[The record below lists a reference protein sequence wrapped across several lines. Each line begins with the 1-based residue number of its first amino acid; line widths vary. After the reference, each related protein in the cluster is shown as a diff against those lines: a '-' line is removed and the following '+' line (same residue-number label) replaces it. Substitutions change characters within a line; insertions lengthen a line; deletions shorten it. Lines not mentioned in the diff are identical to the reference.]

1 MALCTARNIR
11 PGLISAVLSKNIYRT
26 YLSIIVI
33 LFVTLSFLH
42 SCKLFVKPPS
52 GPELKKLSGGK
63 VSSYEWTDNFSLE
76 GLDRAI
82 EQSLV
87 YYGRLPSTYKFNYNG
102 QIYSP
107 SEMSA
112 SLEIF
117 RDIVTVTRG
126 EELARLLVERFQFFE
141 SINSDGE
148 AFFTGY
154 YEPVIEGSPVPTEE
168 FPEPLYAIPGDLID
182 VDLGKFSEKWR
193 GAKIVGRV
201 DGKRLIPYDSREE
214 IVDRNSLEGRAV
226 PIAYVD
232 GIELFFLQIQG
243 SGLISF
249 PDGRVKRVNYA
260 QKNGHPY
267 RAVGRLL
274 KEHIPPEEMSLQS
287 IKTYLREHPDE
298 VRGILNYN
306 QSYTFFREVDNGPLG
321 NIDVPLTP
329 DRSIAMDRKLVP
341 RGGLAFI
348 ETEFPIFDNGE
359 ITGWRSV
366 KRFVL
371 VQDTG
376 SAITGH
382 GRVDIFTG
390 KGEKAEIIA
399 GHLKQKGRVFLL
411 VAKKEYLQERKLRS
425 E

>member
-1 MALCTARNIR
+1 M
-11 PGLISAVLSKNIYRT
+11 ISAVPSKNAHRIC
-26 YLSIIVI
+26 LSAIIFIAIV
-33 LFVTLSFLH
+33 LSFLH
-42 SCKLFVKPPS
+42 SCKLFVKPP
-52 GPELKKLSGGK
+52 GPALKELSTWK
-63 VSSYEWTDNFSLE
+63 VSSYEWTDDL
-76 GLDRAI
+76 GLDGLEMAI

-87 YYGRLPSTYKFNYNG
+87 YYERLPSTYKFNYSG

-107 SEMSA
+107 SEMAA

-117 RDIVTVTRG
+117 KDIVTSARG
-126 EELARLLVERFQFFE
+126 KELARLLGERFQFFE

-154 YEPVIEGSPVPTEE
+154 YEPVLEGSPVPTEE
-168 FPEPLYAIPGDLID
+168 FPEPLYAMPDDLIE
-182 VDLGKFSEKWR
+182 VNLGKFSDEWK
-193 GAKIVGRV
+193 GEKIVGRV

-214 IVDRNSLEGRAV
+214 IVDGNSLDGRAV

-267 RAVGRLL
+267 RAIGRLL
-274 KEHIPPEEMSLQS
+274 KENIPSEEMSLQS
-287 IKTYLREHPDE
+287 IKAYLHKHSDE
-298 VRGILNYN
+298 VSGILNYN
-306 QSYTFFREVDNGPLG
+306 QSYTFFREVEDGPLG
-321 NIDVPLTP
+321 YIDVPLTP

-348 ETEFPIFDNGE
+348 ETEFPVFDDGA
-359 ITGWRSV
+359 ITGWRPV
-366 KRFVL
+366 RRFVL

-376 SAITGH
+376 GAITGH

-390 KGEKAEIIA
+390 RGEGAEFIA
-399 GHLKQKGRVFLL
+399 GYLKQKGRVFLL
-411 VAKKEYLQERKLRS
+411 VAKKEYLAGYLSTKN
-425 E
+425 

>member
-1 MALCTARNIR
+1 M
-11 PGLISAVLSKNIYRT
+11 LSKSTYRT
-26 YLSIIVI
+26 CLKVIVLLAVI
-33 LFVTLSFLH
+33 LSFLY
-42 SCKLFVKPPS
+42 SCKLLVKPS
-52 GPELKKLSGGK
+52 TGPALEKLSALK
-63 VSSYEWTDNFSLE
+63 VSSYEWTDDLGLE
-76 GLDRAI
+76 GLERAI

-87 YYGRLPSTYKFNYNG
+87 YYGRLPSTYKFNYDG
-102 QIYSP
+102 QTYSP
-107 SEMSA
+107 SEMAA

-117 RDIVTVTRG
+117 RDIVTGTRG
-126 EELARLLVERFQFFE
+126 KELARLLGERFQFFE

-154 YEPVIEGSPVPTEE
+154 YEPVLEGSSVPTKE
-168 FPEPLYAIPGDLID
+168 FPEPLYAMPGDLID
-182 VDLGKFSEKWR
+182 VDLGMFSDKWR

-201 DGKRLIPYDSREE
+201 AGKRLIPYDSREE
-214 IVDRNSLEGRAV
+214 IVDRNSLQGRAV

-249 PDGRVKRVNYA
+249 PDNRVKRVNFA

-274 KEHIPPEEMSLQS
+274 KEQIPQEEMSLQS
-287 IKTYLREHPDE
+287 IKAYLHEHPDE

-306 QSYTFFREVDNGPLG
+306 QSYTFFREVEDGPLG

-329 DRSIAMDRKLVP
+329 DRSIAMDSRLVP
-341 RGGLAFI
+341 RGGLTFI

-366 KRFVL
+366 RRFVL

-376 SAITGH
+376 SAIT
-382 GRVDIFTG
+382 
-390 KGEKAEIIA
+390 
-399 GHLKQKGRVFLL
+399 
-411 VAKKEYLQERKLRS
+411 
-425 E
+425 

>member
-1 MALCTARNIR
+1 M
-11 PGLISAVLSKNIYRT
+11 ISAVLAKTTHRT
-26 YLSIIVI
+26 YLLVIILLAVI
-33 LFVTLSFLH
+33 FSFLH
-42 SCKLFVKPPS
+42 SCKLFVKPPA
-52 GPELKKLSGGK
+52 GPALEKLSEAK
-63 VSSYEWTDNFSLE
+63 ASSYEWTDDLGLE
-76 GLDRAI
+76 GLEMAI

-87 YYGRLPSTYKFNYNG
+87 YYGRLPSTYKFNYKG

-107 SEMSA
+107 SEMAA

-117 RDIVTVTRG
+117 RDIVTGTRG
-126 EELARLLVERFQFFE
+126 KEMTRLLEERFQFFE

-154 YEPVIEGSPVPTEE
+154 YEPVLDGSPIPTKE
-168 FPEPLYAIPGDLID
+168 FPEPLYAIPADLID
-182 VDLGKFSEKWR
+182 VDLGKFSEEWR
-193 GAKIVGRV
+193 GVKIIGRV
-201 DGKRLIPYDSREE
+201 QGGKHLIPYDSREE
-214 IVDRNSLEGRAV
+214 IVDGNSLEGRAV
-226 PIAYVD
+226 PIAYVN
-232 GIELFFLQIQG
+232 GIELFFLQVQG

-249 PDGRVKRVNYA
+249 PDGRVKRVIYA

-274 KEHIPPEEMSLQS
+274 KEQIPPEEMSLQS
-287 IKTYLREHPDE
+287 IKAYLYEHPDE
-298 VRGILNYN
+298 VREILNYN
-306 QSYTFFREVDNGPLG
+306 QSYTFFREVEGGPFG

-329 DRSIAMDRKLVP
+329 GRSIAMDSRLVP

-359 ITGWRSV
+359 IIGWRPV
-366 KRFVL
+366 MRFVL

-390 KGEKAEIIA
+390 RGEDAEGIA

-411 VAKKEYLQERKLRS
+411 VAKKEYLKAGKRESGEVGQ
-425 E
+425 